1 MSCFQRWPSRV
12 GGKGGVAGCHHEAVP
27 PRHSAQRKAHS
38 AQAWHCA
45 MQPGEQTSGRSERPG
60 VWRWAEGKSGL
71 KSSMSPSIGLGLMYV
86 TLGQRRLREGGIV
99 VTETLLNVQVIV
111 LKG

>member
-1 MSCFQRWPSRV
+1 
-12 GGKGGVAGCHHEAVP
+12 
-27 PRHSAQRKAHS
+27 
-38 AQAWHCA
+38 
-45 MQPGEQTSGRSERPG
+45 
-60 VWRWAEGKSGL
+60 
-71 KSSMSPSIGLGLMYV
+71 MYV